1 MDVPEDIPLLGIP
14 AGPTTVQRLVY
25 YGFVKA
31 FYRPDWSFDEMHH
44 VNFDWYR
51 PSNAR
56 RHTEE
61 EVRAFVEEA
70 GLAIERFHAEPSGYS
85 VVARSPSDAMT

>member
-1 MDVPEDIPLLGIP
+1 
-14 AGPTTVQRLVY
+14 
-25 YGFVKA
+25 
-31 FYRPDWSFDEMHH
+31 MHH

-61 EVRAFVEEA
+61 EVRAFVAEA
-70 GLAIERFHAEPSGYS
+70 GLVIERFHAEPSGYS
-85 VVARSPSDAMT
+85 VVATSRSDAMT